1 MPYKV
6 VKDGDKWCVH
16 KENADKSIG
25 ALVPGGCHDTPEE
38 ARKHQA
44 ALYVNVEDAA
54 TSDAV
59 VAPEDDDE
67 DEDVNCDTC
76 EEITKDEA
84 LVYASLPAPEFEA
97 VDGELDLD
105 VQGARRYARAVRFTN
120 LAVAKAERNANG
132 DVISVQNLG
141 ELAATITDMPV
152 TDKHPGK
159 ATPHIIGVH
168 TGGRVVEVKSPD
180 PAEAGFYMLASGVWW
195 SGRHP
200 KVVAELVA
208 GKRKPSIEA
217 QSERTGCNVC
227 GAWFD
232 FPSQYCAH
240 LSAFKSSLRA
250 ADNVSRLHQGMRAM
264 GSAAV
269 PNPAGTNTGF
279 HNGRF
284 YMVAEELPVSDEDSG
299 NVEAGALPERTQANM
314 QEDADMKTIE
324 ELSARIAELE
334 AQVADVETKLEA
346 KSAELVVAEA
356 KTGEFANEKT
366 LIIARAATLAS
377 TGMTADEIVALP
389 IATWDEATF
398 NLIAA
403 GRKPRSEPKQ
413 GTTFVADTQ
422 DDKKTVTSAYSMFD
436 SIEVKA

>member
-1 MPYKV
+1 MSVTNIGITTGTSTVPFV
-6 VKDGDKWCVH
+6 DGWVL
-16 KENADKSIG
+16 NAAVFPPQDT
-25 ALVPGGCHDTPEE
+25 VPAE
-38 ARKHQA
+38 
-44 ALYVNVEDAA
+44 
-54 TSDAV
+54 
-59 VAPEDDDE
+59 DDE
-67 DEDVNCDTC
+67 DEDEDDDVTGDAC

-97 VDGELDLD
+97 VDGELNLD

-132 DVISVQNLG
+132 DLITVENLG
-141 ELAATITDMPV
+141 ELAATIADMPV

-159 ATPHIIGVH
+159 STPHIIGVH

-180 PAEAGFYMLASGVWW
+180 PKEAGFYMLASGVWW

-200 KVVAELVA
+200 KVVAELVS
-208 GKRKPSIEA
+208 GERKPSIEA

-232 FPSQYCAH
+232 FPAQYCAH
-240 LSAFKSSLRA
+240 LQAFKSSLRA
-250 ADNVSRLHQGMRAM
+250 AENVSRMHQGMRAM

-284 YMVAEELPVSDEDSG
+284 YMVAEELPVSEEDSG
-299 NVEAGALPERTQANM
+299 NVEAEVQPEHTQATK
-314 QEDADMKTIE
+314 QEDAQMILE
-324 ELSARIAELE
+324 EAIARIAELE
-334 AQVADVETKLEA
+334 AQVADANAKLDA
-346 KSAELVVAEA
+346 KSAELVIAEA

-366 LIIARAATLAS
+366 LIIARAATLANVGL
-377 TGMTADEIVALP
+377 TIDEIAELP
-389 IATWDEATF
+389 ISSWDEKTF

-403 GRKPRSEPKQ
+403 GRKPKTEPKQ
-413 GTTFVADTQ
+413 GTLVVADAK
-422 DDKKTVTSAYSMFD
+422 DEKPNASAYSMFD
-436 SIEVKA
+436 NIVVAA